1 MSDWKQRLSADA
13 AGLRPRTL
21 IEIYGKERLL
31 VEQHRGILAYGDE
44 CIRIG
49 TSFGSL
55 TVEGA
60 QLRLCCM
67 SRQQVVI
74 RGRIDAVRT
83 EEGS

>member
-21 IEIYGKERLL
+21 VEIYGRERVL
-31 VEQHRGILAYGDE
+31 VEQHRGIRAYSDE

-49 TSFGSL
+49 TAFGSIV
-55 TVEGA
+55 VEGA
-60 QLRLCCM
+60 ELRLCCM

>member
-21 IEIYGKERLL
+21 VEIYGRERVL
-31 VEQHRGILAYGDE
+31 VEQHRGIRAYSDE
-44 CIRIG
+44 CICIG
-49 TSFGSL
+49 TAFGSIL
-55 TVEGA
+55 VEGA
-60 QLRLCCM
+60 ELRLCCM
-67 SRQQVVI
+67 SRQQVVV

>member
-1 MSDWKQRLSADA
+1 MSDWKQRLSADGT
-13 AGLRPRTL
+13 GLRPRTL

-49 TSFGSL
+49 TSFGEVR
-55 TVEGA
+55 VEGA
-60 QLRLCCM
+60 DLRLCCM

>member
-1 MSDWKQRLSADA
+1 MSDWKQRISADA

-21 IEIYGKERLL
+21 VEIYGRERVL

-49 TSFGSL
+49 ANFG
-55 TVEGA
+55 TIRVDGA
-60 QLRLCCM
+60 DLRLCCM

>member
-13 AGLRPRTL
+13 AGLQPRTL
-21 IEIYGKERLL
+21 AELYGNERLL

-44 CIRIG
+44 GIRIG
-49 TSFGSL
+49 ASFGAIR
-55 TVEGA
+55 VEGA
-60 QLRLCCM
+60 DLRLCCM